1 MSQENSQ
8 NLSSVDNSSSVLIG
22 IGGEGAKYI
31 NSASTHTGNSPLMIA
46 FNFQGLLGTSTF
58 PIDPVKGG
66 ISGNG
71 YGQFFTKW
79 AHAITGNATQDVQAS
94 ELTQSIT
101 EYAKN
106 ILSTKGL
113 FSSLIPN
120 TKDGH
125 ILVTNDF
132 YQRESRITSQG
143 DVALPPEY
151 RPNIQPA
158 ILAYNK
164 LLDGTQ
170 ASPLNLNLVDNHQNN
185 TLLLGPYSNGKIV
198 LGDGNNIIINSPA
211 MFDASF
217 GLFQR
222 GYFDTTA
229 QKASFWV
236 FYPSSQGQ
244 VKSNTISLG
253 EGNNLV
259 YYDSSI
265 KLIETKNGDNV
276 FAPSFGSFNWAKN
289 NFQNLTPVNSQFQ
302 PTADDKTW
310 FTPLTIDAAHGEMN
324 GFKAYSAQ
332 DTYSIVGNYGDG
344 IETYKNPSSYSQM
357 TYVGSVAG
365 APNNPVK
372 DGLIDKSKLP
382 SIGGQIFKAGS
393 GNDVFY
399 GVDPYFYH
407 YDETSGTGISGESNR
422 DVFRIQTTNTKNERF
437 SYQNFETITML
448 GGKGND
454 LFYLGNPTRISPDG
468 LQYTGDYSYKIST
481 NRRELVNQE
490 ARNKKDY
497 IQKDQGVDIVEVN
510 LSADVRTLTNTTQSY
525 EPETGQNKR
534 GADFAKAAVTGYFGA
549 ADKFLDTFID
559 IGGSFRFMPLIDIGL
574 SAASGISEMIKIFT
588 PEVPP
593 PIVVSDS
600 VLTQPLGQ
608 WRQSVA
614 INDWNPGTII
624 NIKVDPTLST
634 IGASGRWSNVIVS
647 TNYTDTSIDGKGTS
661 ISWRKGGDPASNQI
675 FFIDELGAKGPGYF
689 SFNFKTGQYE
699 QITQQNLDFFGTIVV
714 GVDGISPLKN
724 YTAKNGFIF
733 SSENPNIASM
743 APQGSYQFY
752 WNDKD
757 NPSLQLNGRDLLN
770 EARESSQSLSIQF
783 DSRSLGWYWQPSYKS
798 TLSPDIKNPT
808 EEQLKNSITI
818 DENASRLWVVDEAD
832 ATKWIYH
839 TFADFKTDSE
849 AFQNSLLAKTFYQI
863 QNRTSPVD
871 ADQKATNQLVKDF
884 DILKDIMPD
893 LNDLQQSSTAK
904 VQLTNL
910 GQITAVTSNG
920 SGADVFFIPDQSN
933 GNVYKMTINARSNG
947 IYASNP
953 VEQKASAVW
962 LFEESN
968 MRDIDADGL
977 IGVSGIEAVKYESS
991 IEQIIDSFYLS
1002 ILERTPDQEGREFW
1016 VKTLQNFDNPTEILA
1031 AFLASLEYQET
1042 TTNYDFINNLYQHL
1056 FNRPADIEGAD
1067 FWMSRIEDG
1076 FTRSDIVN
1084 SFIASEEFIS
1094 IIGSSFPNIEN
1105 TLPFYA

>member
-1 MSQENSQ
+1 MSHSDSQ
-8 NLSSVDNSSSVLIG
+8 DLSSGSDSNATLIG
-22 IGGEGAKYI
+22 IGGQGAKDI
-31 NSASTHTGNSPLMIA
+31 NAASALAGNAPLTIVY
-46 FNFQGLLGTSTF
+46 NFQGLLGTSTF
-58 PIDPVKGG
+58 SADPIKGN
-66 ISGNG
+66 IPGNG
-71 YGQFFTKW
+71 NSKYNTVW
-79 AHAITGNATQDVQAS
+79 AHGITGDTAHYVSASGMTQLVS
-94 ELTQSIT
+94 

-106 ILSTKGL
+106 ILNTKGL

-120 TKDGH
+120 TKDGYIH
-125 ILVTNDF
+125 ATNDF
-132 YQRESRITSQG
+132 YQRESYITSQG

-158 ILAYNK
+158 IQAYNK
-164 LLDGTQ
+164 LLDGME
-170 ASPLNLNLVDNHQNN
+170 ASPLNLDLSKNHQNN
-185 TLLLGPYSNGKIV
+185 TLLMGPYSKGKVI

-217 GLFQR
+217 SLYQR
-222 GYFDTTA
+222 GYYDSTA
-229 QKASFWV
+229 QKASYWS
-236 FYPSSQGQ
+236 FYPSAQGQ
-244 VKSNTISLG
+244 AKSNTISLG

-265 KLIETKNGDNV
+265 KQIETKNGDNV
-276 FAPSFGSFNWAKN
+276 FAPSFGSFNWARN
-289 NFQNLTPVNSQFQ
+289 NFQNLTRIETQFQ
-302 PTADDKTW
+302 PPADNKTW
-310 FTPLTIDAAHGEMN
+310 FTPLTIDAAN
-324 GFKAYSAQ
+324 GGASGNKAYSPQ

-344 IETYKNPSSYSQM
+344 LYTYKNPSSYSQM

-365 APNNPVK
+365 APNNPIK

-407 YDETSGTGISGESNR
+407 FDETSGTGISGEANR

-454 LFYLGNPTRISPDG
+454 LFYLGNPTRIAPDG
-468 LQYTGDYSYKIST
+468 LQYNGDYSYKIST

-490 ARNKKDY
+490 ARNKKDF

-588 PEVPP
+588 PAVPP
-593 PIVVSDS
+593 PIVVSDT

-647 TNYTDTSIDGKGTS
+647 TNYTDTSVDGKGTS

-689 SFNFKTGQYE
+689 SYNFKTGQYE

-714 GVDGISPLKN
+714 GVDGINPLKN
-724 YTAKNGFIF
+724 YTAKNGFVF
-733 SSENPNIASM
+733 SSENPNVASL

-770 EARESSQSLSIQF
+770 DARESSQSLSIQF

-798 TLSPDIKNPT
+798 TLSPEIKNPT

-818 DENASRLWVVDEAD
+818 DENASKLWVVDEAD

-884 DILKDIMPD
+884 DVLKEIMPD

-904 VQLTNL
+904 VQLSNL
-910 GQITAVTSNG
+910 GQITAVTPNG
-920 SGADVFFIPDQSN
+920 RGADVFFIPDQN
-933 GNVYKMTINARSNG
+933 IGTVYKMTISPHG
-947 IYASNP
+947 DQIIASNP
-953 VEQKASAVW
+953 VQQKSSSVW

-977 IGVSGIEAVKYESS
+977 IGVSGIEATKYESS
-991 IEQIIDSFYLS
+991 IEQIIESFYVS
-1002 ILERTPDQEGREFW
+1002 ILERAPDQEGRAFW
-1016 VKTLQNFDNPTEILA
+1016 AKTLQDSDNVTEILA
-1031 AFLASLEYQET
+1031 AFLASQEYQET
-1042 TTNYDFINNLYQHL
+1042 TTNYDFINYLYQHL
-1056 FNRPADIEGAD
+1056 LNRPADIEGSD

-1076 FTRSDIVN
+1076 VIRSDIVN
-1084 SFIASEEFIS
+1084 SFIASKEFIS
-1094 IIGSSFPNIEN
+1094 IVGSSFPNIEN
-1105 TLPFYA
+1105 T